1 MNDVHVLKEMP
12 SHELASALR
21 EFEAD
26 FRYPLGAS
34 RWFRISHGDDYTQFF
49 RAIGDASSFVATCDR
64 TVNGVMSVARCQL
77 RMPGGDRVDAA
88 YIADLKLQQ
97 PPSGYTLL
105 KLLRAAVF
113 WGRSQACASGFSIVM
128 DGTSRRPTAY
138 TGRLGIPV
146 YNELAKLTILRI
158 PARREATEEGAM
170 LSPLIETRRCFEELT
185 QIGISIISGDPFA
198 RSKHQPCGLILSNG
212 RACGVLEDT
221 LRCKRLYDQN
231 GDEML
236 SAHLSSFGYQST
248 EDAVCLLKSAGFH
261 CHLRGLPA
269 MFVAVPRADSDAI
282 VVGLGAD
289 SDVVI
294 APATVFGI
302 GLPDSL
308 KWYVNTAE
316 I

>member
-1 MNDVHVLKEMP
+1 MNDVHVLKEIP
-12 SHELASALR
+12 PPELASALR

-34 RWFRISHGDDYTQFF
+34 RWFQISHGHDYTQFF
-49 RAIGDASSFVATCDR
+49 RAIGDASSFVATHDR
-64 TVNGVMSVARCQL
+64 TVSGVISVARCRL
-77 RMPGGDRVDAA
+77 RMPSDERVDAA
-88 YIADLKLQQ
+88 YIADLKLRQ

-105 KLLRAAVF
+105 KLLRASVN
-113 WGRSQACASGFSIVM
+113 WGRSQACTSGFSIVM
-128 DGTSRRPTAY
+128 DGTNRRPPSY

-158 PARREATEEGAM
+158 PARREAAEEFAI
-170 LSPLIETRRCFEELT
+170 LSPPIDTRRCFEALT
-185 QIGISIISGDPFA
+185 RVGIAIISGDPFA
-198 RSKHQPCGLILSNG
+198 RSKHQPCGLLLSSG

-221 LRCKRLYDQN
+221 LRCKRLYDQD

-236 SAHLSSFGYQST
+236 SAHLSNFGYQST
-248 EDAVCLLKSAGFH
+248 VDAVCLLKSAAFH

-282 VVGLGAD
+282 VGGLGAD
-289 SDVVI
+289 SSIVI
-294 APATVFGI
+294 APATVFGT